1 MTGMTRF
8 ASLWV
13 ENGKVQAPLSVMRF
27 DESMYR
33 ALGENL
39 VDLTNEQEIMLDP
52 GTYFERSSSSSKVP
66 GALTG
71 CEFCIL
77 IDILRSETTNRKIR
91 RKYEY
96 SRNYRRQSWH
106 WT

>member
-13 ENGKVQAPLSVMRF
+13 ENGEVQAPLSVMRF

-39 VDLTNEQEIMLDP
+39 IDLTNEQEIMLDP

-66 GALTG
+66 GALIKDMN
-71 CEFCIL
+71 FAL
-77 IDILRSETTNRKIR
+77 
-91 RKYEY
+91 
-96 SRNYRRQSWH
+96 
-106 WT
+106 